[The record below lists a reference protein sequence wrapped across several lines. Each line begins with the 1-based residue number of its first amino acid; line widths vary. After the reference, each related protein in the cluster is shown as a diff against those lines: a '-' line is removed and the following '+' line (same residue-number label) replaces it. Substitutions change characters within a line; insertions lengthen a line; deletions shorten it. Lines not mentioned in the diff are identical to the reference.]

1 MTTFIGIFFGYIV
14 ILFFTDNYGRK
25 LSVIMAWSIT
35 VVGLIIL
42 CASVNLP
49 MAVVGL
55 FLSGAG
61 SESAIR
67 ISMAVFGEIVDY
79 YIRQQYSVAL

>member
-1 MTTFIGIFFGYIV
+1 MAINYGPFVCDNVLTVSLLKMTTFIGIFFGYIV

-35 VVGLIIL
+35 VLGLIFL

-61 SESAIR
+61 S
-67 ISMAVFGEIVDY
+67 
-79 YIRQQYSVAL
+79 